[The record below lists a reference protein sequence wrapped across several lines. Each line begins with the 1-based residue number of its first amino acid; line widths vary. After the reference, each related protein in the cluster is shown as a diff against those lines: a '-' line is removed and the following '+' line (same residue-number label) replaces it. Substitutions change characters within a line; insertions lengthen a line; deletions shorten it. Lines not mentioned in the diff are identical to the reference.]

1 MPFVSKDHRQNPDP
15 QNCGDRCFMWYR
27 WMIKQWNKEPR
38 WKTADEIYA
47 QVMRK
52 DESLAEQRAK
62 ELAWQVFFIF
72 KILPYEELKAELNGE
87 INE

>member
-1 MPFVSKDHRQNPDP
+1 MPFVDREHRQNPSHENP
-15 QNCGDRCFMWYR
+15 GDRCYMWYR
-27 WMIKQWNKEPR
+27 WMIKKWTEEPR

-47 QVMRK
+47 SVMRP

-72 KILPYEELKAELNGE
+72 KVMPYEELKMEENGDIE
-87 INE
+87 